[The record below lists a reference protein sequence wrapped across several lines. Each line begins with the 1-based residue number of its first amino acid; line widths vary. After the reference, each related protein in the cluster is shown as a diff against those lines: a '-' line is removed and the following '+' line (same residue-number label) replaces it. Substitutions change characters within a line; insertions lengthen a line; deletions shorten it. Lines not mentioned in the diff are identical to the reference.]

1 MEGRE
6 EENVR
11 WRVEAGKKKKKK
23 WRRGWEVNNRGYT
36 GKDERRGRAKK

>member
-11 WRVEAGKKKKKK
+11 WRVKAGKKK

-36 GKDERRGRAKK
+36 GKDERRGRVKK